1 MKKVI
6 GCLIYSGILFAGSFF
21 EAKEKVLFEDN
32 NFSSTQQW
40 LKLGKTNEESI
51 KYLIESL
58 AKSQTGKKIL
68 SLGEKKAKDYGQTLQ
83 DIINVGEKSLTDT
96 TLLRKFSEK
105 DEQVI
110 IFESKSKIFID
121 KNLGLKEAI
130 LDLAHELTHFSLRLP
145 FNPYSL
151 SFSAKEFIVS
161 TVEGRGG
168 EVEAFLVEC
177 SVFRDLFPKQDF
189 LRSNC
194 SKVIDQDSEKIIKK
208 KGIEQFYRVGEFFE
222 PFKKE
227 MENHGLNAQDF
238 PLVNPGK
245 AIFYSSAYGLPYPL
259 AALKEFESIQKKV
272 CQNNKSR
279 INLFKGTNLKLSATL
294 KKNFESQCQ
303 KFSHTTFVDLN

>member
-1 MKKVI
+1 MGKIII
-6 GCLIYSGILFAGSFF
+6 GLVYSSILYAGNFF

-32 NFSSTQQW
+32 VFSSSQQW
-40 LKLGKTNEESI
+40 LSLGSNKEESI
-51 KYLIESL
+51 KYLVEAL

-68 SLGEKKAKDYGQTLQ
+68 SLGEIKAKNFGQTLL
-83 DIINVGEKSLTDT
+83 DVINVGEKSLTDT
-96 TLLRKFSEK
+96 TLLRKFSDK
-105 DEQVI
+105 DEHEI

-145 FNPYSL
+145 FNPYLL

-161 TVEGRGG
+161 TIEGRGG

-177 SVFRDLFPKQDF
+177 SVFRDLFPKEDF

-194 SKVIDQDSEKIIKK
+194 NKVIDPESGKIIKK
-208 KGIEQFYRVGEFFE
+208 KGMEQFYRVGEFFE

-227 MENHGLNAQDF
+227 MENHGLNAADF
-238 PLVNPGK
+238 PFINNGK
-245 AIFYSSAYGLPYPL
+245 AFFYSSAYGMPYPV
-259 AALKEFESIQKKV
+259 AALREFESVQKKV
-272 CQNNKSR
+272 CQNNKNR
-279 INLFKGTNLKLSATL
+279 LDLYKGANLKLSATL

-303 KFSHTTFVDLN
+303 KFSPTTFVDLN

>member
-6 GCLIYSGILFAGSFF
+6 VGLIYSGLLHAGGFF
-21 EAKEKVLFEDN
+21 DAKEKVLFEDN
-32 NFSSTQQW
+32 SFSSNQQW
-40 LKLGKTNEESI
+40 LNLGKTKEESI
-51 KYLIESL
+51 RYLIESL

-68 SLGEKKAKDYGQTLQ
+68 SLGEKKAKDFGQTLL

-105 DEQVI
+105 DEHVI

-145 FNPYSL
+145 FNPYSS

-177 SVFRDLFPKQDF
+177 SVFRDLFPRQDF
-189 LRSNC
+189 LRSTCN
-194 SKVIDQDSEKIIKK
+194 KVIDLDSGRIIKK

-227 MENHGLNAQDF
+227 MENHGLNAGDF
-238 PLVNPGK
+238 PLLKADK
-245 AIFYSSAYGLPYPL
+245 AIFYSSAYAMPYPL
-259 AALKEFESIQKKV
+259 AALKEFESVQKKV
-272 CQNNKSR
+272 CENNKNR
-279 INLFKGTNLKLSATL
+279 LNLYKGTNLKLSATL